1 MNVEARHNGSGYAIP
16 DRTSFRV
23 RPDQAAV
30 VLIARS
36 SAGPI
41 TFGTAGIEGTIQ
53 AELAGESI
61 LTESAPTAQL
71 EVPVSNFTSGN
82 HFYDGE
88 LLRRIDARR
97 YPAARVNLQRAVAV
111 GQTGR
116 YHVAGEL
123 TFHGVTQPLEGLVEI
138 SFPTPGTLVVQ
149 GRQVLDMRHFGITP
163 PAVAM
168 LKIYPDVRV
177 ELHLEASIGDQGAAP
192 TAPKES

>member
-1 MNVEARHNGSGYAIP
+1 MNVEPRQNGSGCAIP
-16 DRTSFRV
+16 ERTTFGV

-41 TFGTAGIEGTIQ
+41 TFGTAGIEGSIQ
-53 AELAGESI
+53 VEMAGGSI
-61 LTESAPTAQL
+61 LTESSPTASL

-97 YPAARVNLQRAVAV
+97 FPAAKVELHRAVAV

-116 YHVAGEL
+116 YHVEGEL
-123 TFHGVTQPLEGLVEI
+123 TFHGVTQPLEGMVEI
-138 SFPTPGTLVVQ
+138 TFPTQGTILVQ

-177 ELHLEASIGDQGAAP
+177 ELHLEATMEASPASGKAH
-192 TAPKES
+192 

>member
-1 MNVEARHNGSGYAIP
+1 MNVEARNGSGCAIP
-16 DRTSFRV
+16 ERTSFLV

-41 TFGTAGIEGTIQ
+41 TFGTAGIEGSIE
-53 AELAGESI
+53 AEMAGESI
-61 LTESAPTAQL
+61 LTESPPTAKL

-88 LLRRIDARR
+88 LLRRIDARKF
-97 YPAARVNLQRAVAV
+97 PLARIDLQRAVAV

-123 TFHGVTQPLEGLVEI
+123 TFHGVTQPLEGMVEI
-138 SFPTPGTLVVQ
+138 SFPAPGTIVVQ
-149 GRQVLDMRHFGITP
+149 GTQVLDMRHFGITP

-177 ELHLEASIGDQGAAP
+177 ELHLEATIGA
-192 TAPKES
+192 